1 MKTLNL
7 TAFNADNV
15 SKAIKAETFVSKI
28 VNLGKN
34 AQVLNQVLKAV
45 KGKKSNA
52 TLDFFVMDGLQ
63 DALLN
68 KALAI
73 HNQDSAAKACKH
85 DNYAQYLA
93 MYKKLAKTMTELTAD
108 DKKKIKAIVATAQ
121 VLKDGILSQ
130 YAHDQID
137 FNSLS
142 IAYGFDQIKANN
154 PKPESESITGNDQD
168 NDQDT
173 DTAPAID
180 TDNTAAFVLADEIA
194 KLDLDNALKIQALLE
209 QHIASLQAA
218 QAQKVA
224 NG

>member
-1 MKTLNL
+1 MKKLNL
-7 TAFNADNV
+7 TAFNAENV

-45 KGKKSNA
+45 KGKKTNA
-52 TLDFFVMDGLQ
+52 TLDFFVIDGLQ
-63 DALLN
+63 EALLN
-68 KALAI
+68 KALSI
-73 HNQDSAAKACKH
+73 HNQESAAKACKH

-93 MYKKLAKTMTELTAD
+93 MYKKLAKSMTELSAD

-130 YAHDQID
+130 YAHDQIT
-137 FNSLS
+137 FNDLS
-142 IAYGFDQIKANN
+142 IAYGFDQMKKADSQDND
-154 PKPESESITGNDQD
+154 SIVGNDQD
-168 NDQDT
+168 
-173 DTAPAID
+173 ASPSIE
-180 TDNTAAFVLADEIA
+180 TDNATAFALADEIA

-209 QHIASLQAA
+209 AHIASLQA

-224 NG
+224 

>member
-45 KGKKSNA
+45 KGKKTNA

-68 KALAI
+68 KALSI

-108 DKKKIKAIVATAQ
+108 DKKKIKAIVASAQ
-121 VLKDGILSQ
+121 VLKEGILSQ
-130 YAHDQID
+130 YAHDQIT
-137 FNSLS
+137 FNDLS
-142 IAYGFDQIKANN
+142 IAYGFDQIKAGKTE
-154 PKPESESITGNDQD
+154 PESITGNDQD
-168 NDQDT
+168 T
-173 DTAPAID
+173 SPAID
-180 TDNTAAFVLADEIA
+180 TDNATAFVLADEIA

-209 QHIASLQAA
+209 QHIASLQA
-218 QAQKVA
+218 QAQKVV

>member
-1 MKTLNL
+1 MKKLNL
-7 TAFNADNV
+7 TAFNAENV

-45 KGKKSNA
+45 KGKKTNA
-52 TLDFFVMDGLQ
+52 TLDFFVIDGLQ
-63 DALLN
+63 EALLN
-68 KALAI
+68 KALSI

-93 MYKKLAKTMTELTAD
+93 MYKKLAKSMTELSAD

-130 YAHDQID
+130 YAHDQIT
-137 FNSLS
+137 FNDLS
-142 IAYGFDQIKANN
+142 IAYGFDQMKKAD
-154 PKPESESITGNDQD
+154 SQD
-168 NDQDT
+168 NDSIVGT
-173 DTAPAID
+173 DQEASPSID
-180 TDNTAAFVLADEIA
+180 TDNATAFALADEIA
-194 KLDLDNALKIQALLE
+194 KLDLDNALKIQAVLE
-209 QHIASLQAA
+209 AHIASLQA

-224 NG
+224 

>member
-7 TAFNADNV
+7 TAFNAENV

-45 KGKKSNA
+45 KGKKTNA
-52 TLDFFVMDGLQ
+52 TLDFFVIDGLQ

-68 KALAI
+68 KALSI
-73 HNQDSAAKACKH
+73 HNQDSAAKACRH

-93 MYKKLAKTMTELTAD
+93 MYKKLAKTMTELSSD

-130 YAHDQID
+130 YAHDQIS
-137 FNSLS
+137 FNDLS
-142 IAYGFDQIKANN
+142 IAYGFDQIKKADNQDN
-154 PKPESESITGNDQD
+154 ESIVGNDQD
-168 NDQDT
+168 
-173 DTAPAID
+173 ASPAIE
-180 TDNTAAFVLADEIA
+180 TDNADAFALADEIA

-209 QHIASLQAA
+209 QHIASLKA
-218 QAQKVA
+218 QAQKVV